1 MEWEQLDKGKVSKVI
16 RRIRKEKGVTIEEL
30 ADDHLG
36 KSTISKIE
44 NGMEH
49 VSREKIQYYVEEK
62 LGTTLADIACKT
74 MEEEQEKEIVDLKF
88 MAIQGMVE
96 LVDPEEALQLLN
108 ELKHSPFVD
117 DPEISAHLKYW
128 EGRYHLK
135 KRNWRRAE
143 QLYRKVI
150 RLADKKP
157 AILGKL
163 NLKARAYHELSRI
176 CFFKDDMQTALHYNQ
191 LAFQAYDE
199 KWQRPNLKHVLS
211 ISKVMYLTELNRNA
225 EALEELNTLWES
237 MDEIE
242 NAEIILDMY
251 NLKAELTKRLGMYRE
266 AVRYAKKG
274 IEIAQVCRIPLC
286 AYVLW
291 RTLGSIYVEMGKIAE
306 AETCFLMGF
315 RYKKRIIEMRQNFV
329 YYAIYKELGQLYIQ
343 QEQWA
348 QAEKILT
355 EGVRKGKNVI
365 PPTRY
370 NELLLTLGECY
381 QKQKRAADAIEV
393 FAQARQIAQDYQ
405 LTEQLKSIAMN
416 MAACWQQLGNEQN
429 FIANLIE
436 FYNLE
441 TGVKSN
447 KGGDKMY
454 NYNRDPRTPPPPEVK
469 K

>member
-1 MEWEQLDKGKVSKVI
+1 
-16 RRIRKEKGVTIEEL
+16 
-30 ADDHLG
+30 
-36 KSTISKIE
+36 
-44 NGMEH
+44 MEH

-62 LGTTLADIACKT
+62 LGTTLVDIARKT

-88 MAIQGMVE
+88 MGIRGLIE

-108 ELKHSPFVD
+108 ELKHSPLVGD
-117 DPEISAHLKYW
+117 IEASAHFKYW

-176 CFFKDDMQTALHYNQ
+176 RYYNDDMETALHYNQ

-211 ISKVMYLTELNRNA
+211 ISKVIYLNVLHRNA

-251 NLKAELTKRLGMYRE
+251 DLKAELAKKLGMYRE

-274 IEIAQVCRIPLC
+274 IEVAQASGIPIC
-286 AYVLW
+286 AYLLW
-291 RTLGSIYVEMGKIAE
+291 RTLGSVYVEMGKIAE
-306 AETCFLMGF
+306 AETCFLTGF
-315 RYKKRIIEMRQNFV
+315 RYKKRIVEIHQDFAD
-329 YYAIYKELGQLYIQ
+329 YAIHKALGQLYIR

-348 QAEKILT
+348 KAEKILT
-355 EGVRKGKNVI
+355 EGIKEGKNVI

-454 NYNRDPRTPPPPEVK
+454 NYNRDPKTPPPPESRG
-469 K
+469 